1 MTDYLASVHQAA
13 KRFERLLRQGIAR
26 LDFQRFL
33 EAAHGVAVH
42 LLSEIRAAQVVMR
55 KMARLVA
62 ARFRGALQP
71 GYRFLEAAQLDQVSA
86 DVVVRIPKFRIDLD
100 GALALHDGFFN
111 APLEMIGPAE
121 KGVRLG
127 GGMKLQ

>member
-13 KRFERLLRQGIAR
+13 KRTERLLRQRVAR

-33 EAAHGVAVH
+33 EAAHRVAVH
-42 LLSEIRAAQVVMR
+42 LFSEIRAAQVVMR
-55 KMARLVA
+55 KVSWFVA
-62 ARFRGALQP
+62 ARFRGAFQP

-86 DVVVRIPKFRIDLD
+86 DVVVRIAEFWIDLD
-100 GALALHDGFFN
+100 GAFAFDNGLFN
-111 APLEMIGPAE
+111 AALEMIGPAE

-127 GGMKLQ
+127 RGMQLQ